1 MESIDDV
8 RINSMLI
15 GDRVKSVREKN
26 GLTADQLAKLTGL
39 SKTLIFQIEKDLI
52 SPPIATLL
60 RIANAMQTN
69 ISNFF
74 QDEQKDVKVSVV
86 RKDEYLLS
94 KRRQAG
100 SNIKIGYNYETLAHK
115 KLYKHMEPFIVT
127 FDIKTK
133 EEVVRFSHNGEE
145 FIYVL
150 EGVLEF
156 TTEDNTVILNEGDSL
171 YFESN
176 QLHGFRALGK
186 TKAKAVVV
194 VYMAQ

>member
-1 MESIDDV
+1 VESIDDV
-8 RINSMLI
+8 MINSMFI

-39 SKTLIFQIEKDLI
+39 SKTLISQIEKDLI

-74 QDEQKDVKVSVV
+74 QDDQEDVKISVV
-86 RKDEYLLS
+86 RKEEHLLS

-127 FDIKTK
+127 FDTKTK

-150 EGVLEF
+150 EGALEF
-156 TTEDNTVILNEGDSL
+156 TTEDNTVILHEGDSL

-186 TKAKAVVV
+186 TEAKAVVV
-194 VYMAQ
+194 VYMAE